1 MPDPIDEPSAL
12 LQLKLYR
19 VRSSCLVLARAL
31 ETFAEDP
38 LEKPGDQMDRLHGVV
53 NLLELV
59 AHFCLEGE
67 QHA

>member
-1 MPDPIDEPSAL
+1 MPDPTDEPHDL

-31 ETFAEDP
+31 ENLAEDP
-38 LEKPGDQMDRLHGVV
+38 LEKPAEQMDRLHGVV

-59 AHFCLEGE
+59 
-67 QHA
+67 